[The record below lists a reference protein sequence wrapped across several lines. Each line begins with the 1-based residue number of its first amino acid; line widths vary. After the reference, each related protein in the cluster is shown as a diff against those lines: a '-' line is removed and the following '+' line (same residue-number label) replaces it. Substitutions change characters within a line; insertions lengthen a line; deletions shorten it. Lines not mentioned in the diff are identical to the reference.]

1 MIARLASLIAIALA
15 AACAHQLSPIARG
28 RYVFGGEVRSF
39 QPCGDANEYWVVTSD
54 SNRMRLRTLHGQL
67 TSRPYQAIYIE
78 VRGARTDGVAGEFSR
93 AYDGLFRIDTIL
105 KVSAAIPGS
114 CSAPAKPKEDAQRTI
129 NTTHRETVRE
139 FLWRASP
146 S

>member
-1 MIARLASLIAIALA
+1 VIARRFAPLIVFALV
-15 AACAHQLSPIARG
+15 AACTHELSPTARG

-54 SNRMRLRTLHGQL
+54 SNRIRLRTLHGQL

-78 VRGARTDGVAGEFSR
+78 VRGAWTDGVAGEFSR

-105 KVSAAIPGS
+105 KVSAEIPSS
-114 CSAPAKPKEDAQRTI
+114 CSAPAKPE
-129 NTTHRETVRE
+129 
-139 FLWRASP
+139 
-146 S
+146 